1 MNRPK
6 SFWQRYAWVGVVV
19 LCLAVYVVLQSSWL
33 LDTLKGFGY
42 EPSVNVAEIEV
53 DLELTQQGRRIFAA
67 TRPTVEGSREFNEH
81 CDSHDVEVSLLGCYT
96 DGRIY
101 IYEIELAQLA
111 SANKVTAAHELL
123 HAAWERM
130 GKSERRAVSELL
142 EQLYQEQREWFDD
155 ELEVYDGDERLE
167 EIYARAGTKLK
178 DLPAELETHY
188 AKYFQN
194 RLKIVQFY
202 QDYEAPFLALR
213 SEMEDLA
220 EQINLIAAEIE
231 AERVK
236 YLQDLEELEAQINR
250 FNACA
255 NRVGCFTDEA
265 EFARQRGTLLVG
277 QVSLEQRREELNEK
291 ITVNNQRIENYRV
304 RQEELGE
311 LSSAMNSNI
320 EPVETL
326 K

>member
-6 SFWQRYAWVGVVV
+6 SFWQRYAWVGVAV

-33 LDTLKGFGY
+33 LDTLKGFAY
-42 EPSVNVAEIEV
+42 EPSANVAEIEV

-67 TRPTVEGSREFNEH
+67 TRPTVEGSAEFNEH

-265 EFARQRGTLLVG
+265 EFARQRGTLLAG

>member
-6 SFWQRYAWVGVVV
+6 SFWQRYAWVGVAV
-19 LCLAVYVVLQSSWL
+19 LCLAVYVVLQSSWF

-42 EPSVNVAEIEV
+42 EPSANVAEIEV

-67 TRPTVEGSREFNEH
+67 TRPT
-81 CDSHDVEVSLLGCYT
+81 EVSLLGCYT

-155 ELEVYDGDERLE
+155 ELEVYDSDERLE

-220 EQINLIAAEIE
+220 EQINLIAVEIE

-265 EFARQRGTLLVG
+265 EFARQRGTLLAG

>member
-1 MNRPK
+1 M
-6 SFWQRYAWVGVVV
+6 
-19 LCLAVYVVLQSSWL
+19 
-33 LDTLKGFGY
+33 
-42 EPSVNVAEIEV
+42 
-53 DLELTQQGRRIFAA
+53 
-67 TRPTVEGSREFNEH
+67 
-81 CDSHDVEVSLLGCYT
+81 SLLGCYT